1 MTRLD
6 ERVVCALRIMIVGAG
21 DIGMP
26 IIHYLSER
34 GHLLTVIESDEEKC
48 RGIVEHSD
56 AAIFNG
62 SGADTEI
69 WKNIEADKMDA
80 LLVLTND
87 DEINL
92 RVCQIAKNQFGIPF
106 VIARAHQP
114 ENIEKIKEAGADVVI
129 CPSKE
134 TRRLF
139 LNALESLTAE
149 TLYEHTTADFKIVKV
164 TIPPNGSII
173 GKTIDQLGIPEEC
186 RIIGI
191 FRNGEIVYPTRSFVF
206 KGKDRVLL
214 SGSFKFVEKIMEE
227 LRNVELT

>member
-1 MTRLD
+1 M
-6 ERVVCALRIMIVGAG
+6 VIGAG

-34 GHLLTVIESDEEKC
+34 GYLLTVIENDEKKC
-48 RGIVEHSD
+48 KEIAEHSD

-62 SGADTEI
+62 SGADPEI

-80 LLVLTND
+80 LLALTND

-92 RVCQIAKNQFGIPF
+92 KVCQIAKSQFGIPF

-114 ENIEKIKEAGADVVI
+114 ENITKIKEVGADVTI
-129 CPSKE
+129 CPSQE

-149 TLYEHTTADFKIVKV
+149 TLYEQITADFKIVKV
-164 TIPPNGSII
+164 KIPPNGSII
-173 GKTIDQLGIPEEC
+173 GKTINQLGISEEC

-191 FRNGEIVYPTRSFVF
+191 FRDGELVYPTKSFVF
-206 KGKDRVLL
+206 KGGDRVLL
-214 SGSFKFVEKIMEE
+214 SGSLEFVEEIVEK
-227 LRNVELT
+227 LRNVEVT

>member
-1 MTRLD
+1 
-6 ERVVCALRIMIVGAG
+6 MIIGAG

-26 IIHYLSER
+26 ITRYLSER
-34 GHLLTVIESDEEKC
+34 GHILTVIESDEEKC
-48 RGIVEHSD
+48 KEIAEHSD

-62 SGADTEI
+62 NAADPEI

-80 LLVLTND
+80 LFALTND
-87 DEINL
+87 DEINSK
-92 RVCQIAKNQFGIPF
+92 VSQIAKKQFGIPF

-114 ENIEKIKEAGADVVI
+114 ENINKIKEAGADVVI

-139 LNALESLTAE
+139 LNALESFTAE
-149 TLYEHTTADFKIVKV
+149 TLYEHPTADFKIVRV
-164 TIPPNGSII
+164 TIPPNGSVI
-173 GKTIDQLGIPEEC
+173 GKTIEQIGIPEEC

-191 FRNGEIVYPTRSFVF
+191 FRNGELVYPTKSFVF

-214 SGSFKFVEKIMEE
+214 SGSLKYVEKI
-227 LRNVELT
+227 VEQIRSVEVT

>member
-1 MTRLD
+1 M
-6 ERVVCALRIMIVGAG
+6 RIMVIGAG

-34 GHLLTVIESDEEKC
+34 GYLLTVIENDEKKC
-48 RGIVEHSD
+48 KEIAEHSD

-62 SGADTEI
+62 SGADPEI

-80 LLVLTND
+80 LLALTND

-92 RVCQIAKNQFGIPF
+92 KVCQIAKSQFGIPF

-114 ENIEKIKEAGADVVI
+114 ENIDKIKEAGADVAI

-173 GKTIDQLGIPEEC
+173 GRTINQLGVGEES

-191 FRNGEIVYPTRSFVF
+191 FRNGELVYPTKSFVF

-214 SGSFKFVEKIMEE
+214 SGSLEFVEKIVEK
-227 LRNVELT
+227 LRDVEIT